1 MRRSRLC
8 DILIV
13 LLFAGTAYAQD
24 TVSVAPIDTTAAVE
38 RIDTTAVV
46 AKVKKPRAQ
55 IYQGTTVKL
64 DILTPVLV
72 CGLNK
77 WQMQQY
83 EVAVNVRL
91 KNHFYP
97 TLEVGFGGG
106 HTEQGDTLTYDAY
119 GGFFRAGLD
128 VNPLRRN
135 PESPHALLI
144 GIRVGTGIQAQ
155 RTDCWGEIV
164 AGCQVEIA
172 KVKKTAFYMGWQ
184 GRFKVLFTR
193 QPNGLTTEECWP
205 IYIPGFGHRS
215 DLGWGAS
222 YHLGWKF

>member
-13 LLFAGTAYAQD
+13 LLLAGTVYAQD
-24 TVSVAPIDTTAAVE
+24 TTAVAPIDTTAAVAKT
-38 RIDTTAVV
+38 DTTAAVT
-46 AKVKKPRAQ
+46 KVKKPRAQ

-72 CGLNK
+72 SGLNK

-106 HTEQGDTLTYDAY
+106 HTGQGDTLTYDAY

-172 KVKKTAFYMGWQ
+172 EVNTTAFYMGWM
-184 GRFKVLFTR
+184 GRFKFLFTR
-193 QPNGLTTEECWP
+193 KGDSL
-205 IYIPGFGHRS
+205 YIPGYGAR
-215 DLGWGAS
+215 DNIGWGVNYYLGWR
-222 YHLGWKF
+222 F